1 MKSGDISQFG
11 EVYKFTKKNSD
22 DLFAIKVIKK
32 NFCQSLYKEIFF
44 KNKREEINYMQKI
57 MNKFSLKYIENVETK
72 EFFNIVYE
80 YYNTTL

>member
-44 KNKREEINYMQKI
+44 KNKRKEINYMQKI
-57 MNKFSLKYIENVETK
+57 
-72 EFFNIVYE
+72 
-80 YYNTTL
+80 